1 MSTDIEQEL
10 RGAMERFTGGV
21 RIPPGLAGQAYRH
34 QQKRRVTTRAVAAA
48 GTAAVLAAGGVAVAG
63 AAGAFGSASPS
74 AAQATYTAYVV
85 GHVEHAL
92 AAPSQAGRVQSVRT
106 TFPAGTAVQP
116 TGVASMQVS
125 SRPGSPW
132 QAGSLQDL
140 RYHGRGL
147 VSAFTASGQRV
158 FDLGTTL
165 SASSLTSTTV
175 DYLNRTW
182 WPAEISG
189 LPPRPGPGPAASCG
203 PQIQMRVGTG
213 WAQFIQIQLKC
224 GEFTVAGRQ
233 QVDGVNA
240 IKIVSKQG
248 TDTFWVS
255 PKSYLP
261 VRLITSLG
269 GVRQQSDFR
278 WLAPTPAN
286 LAPLKVTVPAG
297 FKQVPPPWQQATA
310 G

>member
-1 MSTDIEQEL
+1 MSTELEQQL
-10 RGAMERFTGGV
+10 RGAMERFTSDV
-21 RIPPGLAGQAYRH
+21 RMPPGLALKAYRH
-34 QQKRRVTTRAVAAA
+34 RQKRRMTGRVAAA
-48 GTAAVLAAGGVAVAG
+48 GCAATAVAGSLAIAG
-63 AAGAFGSASPS
+63 AAGAFGSAGGQPVQT
-74 AAQATYTAYVV
+74 AYTAYVV
-85 GHVEHAL
+85 SHVQHAL
-92 AAPSQAGRVQSVRT
+92 GARSQANLVQSSRT
-106 TFPAGTAVQP
+106 TFSAGTAVQP
-116 TGVASMQVS
+116 YGAASLQVS

-132 QAGSLQDL
+132 QTGSLQDL
-140 RYHGRGL
+140 RYHGRGR
-147 VSAFTASGQRV
+147 VSAFTASGQPV

-165 SASSLTSTTV
+165 GSSSLASVTV

-182 WPAEISG
+182 WPAGISG
-189 LPPRPGPGPAASCG
+189 LPPRPGPGPGASCG

-213 WAQFIQIQLKC
+213 WAEFIRLQLKC

-233 QVDGVNA
+233 QLDGVNA
-240 IKIVSKQG
+240 IKIVSKQR
-248 TDTFWVS
+248 TETFWVS

-297 FKQVPPPWQQATA
+297 FKQVPPPWQKAAT

>member
-21 RIPPGLAGQAYRH
+21 RIPPGLAVKAYRQ
-34 QQKRRVTTRAVAAA
+34 QQKRRGTTRAVAAA
-48 GTAAVLAAGGVAVAG
+48 GTAAIVAGGVAVAG

-74 AAQATYTAYVV
+74 PAQATYTAYVV
-85 GHVEHAL
+85 NHVERAL
-92 AAPSQAGRVQSVRT
+92 TAPSQAKLVQSVRT

-116 TGVASMQVS
+116 TGVASMQVW

-132 QAGSLQDL
+132 QAGLLQDL
-140 RYHGRGL
+140 RYHGRGR
-147 VSAFTASGQRV
+147 VSAFTASGRRV

-165 SASSLTSTTV
+165 SYSSLASTTV

-182 WPAEISG
+182 WPAGISG
-189 LPPRPGPGPAASCG
+189 LPPRPGPGPEASCG
-203 PQIQMRVGTG
+203 PQIEMRVGTG
-213 WAQFIQIQLKC
+213 WAEFIQIQLKC
-224 GEFTVAGRQ
+224 GEFTVAGRE

-255 PKSYLP
+255 PESYLP

-269 GVRQQSDFR
+269 GVRQRSDFQ

-286 LAPLKVTVPAG
+286 LAPLEVAAPAG
-297 FKQVPPPWQQATA
+297 FKQVPPPWQKATT